1 MAMAPTSA
9 KDIRCSLLLIMDHH
23 LLGRT
28 HTPPSG
34 WCCFVPSRPTGTPNT
49 TTGTTMKTSTFITG
63 LVLASTLATHSTAL
77 GNHGDRSVPAR
88 PVRRDLVGPGFGP
101 VANGEIVLMREVR
114 RTDAGYEV
122 KVKAADGTLRMRG
135 TYMDEALT
143 IGHGTFSYYHDN
155 GRLESQGRMSQGT
168 KTGVWS
174 RFDREGRALSE
185 KIYDGKTYDQRTVD
199 QGWSAPSN

>member
-1 MAMAPTSA
+1 MP
-9 KDIRCSLLLIMDHH
+9 
-23 LLGRT
+23 
-28 HTPPSG
+28 
-34 WCCFVPSRPTGTPNT
+34 VGTPNT
-49 TTGTTMKTSTFITG
+49 ITGTTMKTSTFITG

-77 GNHGDRSVPAR
+77 GNHGDRSVPAH

-135 TYMDEALT
+135 TYIDEALT